1 MATGDPDLVGAG
13 GPIHSWRLW
22 RGAWLSVTTMGVGGL
37 GGGSLTDVASGRPVD
52 EQVRLE
58 YRDKVAWITIDRPE
72 AGNALNPPC
81 RDRIRDILNGLNTS
95 HRARCAV
102 ITAAGSR
109 FFCTGADLR
118 HDYGPADRSDDVPER
133 IVGDARRM
141 MLDGQYSLF
150 DALLGCDVPVIAAVN
165 GTAAGMGSHLA
176 LACDLVIAG
185 DQAKFV
191 EVFARRGLVPDA
203 LGPWLLPRIIGV
215 RRTMEL
221 FLLADDLP
229 ANRAHEYGLVNR
241 VVPHDEV
248 QAAAAEWAER
258 LAVGPTRS
266 FMLTKWL
273 VNRSLDTDR
282 ATMSHD
288 EAVAV
293 ELNTATHDSAEGVT
307 AFQQRRPP
315 NWQGY

>member
-1 MATGDPDLVGAG
+1 MSAE
-13 GPIHSWRLW
+13 
-22 RGAWLSVTTMGVGGL
+22 
-37 GGGSLTDVASGRPVD
+37 RPPD

-58 YRDKVAWITIDRPE
+58 YCGAVAWITIDRPE

-81 RDRIRDILNGLNTS
+81 RDRVRDILNALNTS

-102 ITAAGSR
+102 ITGSGDR

-118 HDYGPADRSDDVPER
+118 HPYSDADRSTDLPER

-141 MLDGQYSLF
+141 MLDGQHSLF
-150 DALLGCDVPVIAAVN
+150 AALLDCDVPVIAAVN
-165 GTAAGMGSHLA
+165 GTAAGMGAHLA
-176 LACDLVIAG
+176 LACDLVIASDG
-185 DQAKFV
+185 AKFV

-203 LGPWLLPRIIGV
+203 LGAWLLPRIIGV

-221 FLLADDLP
+221 FLLAEDLT
-229 ANRAHEYGLVNR
+229 AEKALAYGLVNR

-248 QAAAAEWAER
+248 QVAATEWAER
-258 LAVGPTRS
+258 LAGGPTRS
-266 FMLTKWL
+266 FALTKWL
-273 VNRSLDTDR
+273 VNRSLDADR
-282 ATMSHD
+282 TTMAHD

-293 ELNTATHDSAEGVT
+293 ELNASTTDAAEGVA

-315 NWQGY
+315 EWKGY